1 MLRHSTYFCTSTFGI
16 MQQPEYTVTVNGTHQ
31 HQLILSAPGAASGTL
46 NGQPFTLD
54 LMKDAAGRMHV
65 LHNGRSH
72 NVEILK
78 ADKAAKAI
86 TLLINGRSYEVQ
98 LADKFDQLL
107 KSLGM
112 DKAASAKVNELKAPM
127 PGLVLDVVVSEGQEI
142 KKGDALVVLEAMKME
157 NILKAP
163 ADATVKKITV
173 KKGTAVEKNQ
183 VLIQF
188 G

>member
-1 MLRHSTYFCTSTFGI
+1 
-16 MQQPEYTVTVNGTHQ
+16 MQQPEYTVTVNGKEPHKVV
-31 HQLILSAPGAASGTL
+31 LDAAGASTGTL
-46 NGQPFTLD
+46 NGEPFAFD
-54 LMKDAAGRMHV
+54 LIKDAAGRMHV
-65 LHNGRSH
+65 LHKGRSH
-72 NVEILK
+72 NVEILRS
-78 ADKAAKAI
+78 DKAAKTL
-86 TLLINGRSYEVQ
+86 TLLINGRSYDIQV
-98 LADKFDQLL
+98 ADKFDLLL

-112 DKAASAKVNELKAPM
+112 DKASSAKVNELKAPM

-163 ADATVKKITV
+163 ADATVKKIAV

>member
-1 MLRHSTYFCTSTFGI
+1 
-16 MQQPEYTVTVNGTHQ
+16 MQQPEYTVTVNGKQ
-31 HQLILSAPGAASGTL
+31 SHQLVLTAASATSGTI
-46 NGQPFTLD
+46 NGEAFSYDMLA
-54 LMKDAAGRMHV
+54 DAGGRMHV
-65 LHNGRSH
+65 LHKGRSY

-78 ADKAAKAI
+78 ADKAAKTA
-86 TLLINGRSYEVQ
+86 TLVINGRSYDVQ
-98 LADKFDQLL
+98 LTDKFDQLL

-112 DKAASAKVNELKAPM
+112 DKIASAKVNELKAPM
-127 PGLVLDVVVSEGQEI
+127 PGLVLDVLVTEGQSI
-142 KKGDALVVLEAMKME
+142 QKGDALVVLEAMKME

-188 G
+188 V